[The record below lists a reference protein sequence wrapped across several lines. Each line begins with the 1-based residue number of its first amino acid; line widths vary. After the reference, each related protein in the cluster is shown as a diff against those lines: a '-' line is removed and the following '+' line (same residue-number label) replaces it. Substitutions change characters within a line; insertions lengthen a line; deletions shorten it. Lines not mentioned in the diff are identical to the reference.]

1 MKKLTLFL
9 ATGCGISLFVPFAP
23 GTFGS
28 IPGVALAYAMSYV
41 AAWIQIPLSLVLT
54 FLAIPVCGCAERM
67 LGIRDDGRIS
77 ADEWMLF
84 PIAVTGLPLPILPWW
99 MTAIFFLVVRLID
112 IVKPQPAKKLQS
124 LPGGRGI
131 VADDLIANLYALA
144 VNWLAYLAY
153 VRFAANA

>member
-1 MKKLTLFL
+1 MKDKFTLFM

-28 IPGVALAYAMSYV
+28 LPGVALAYAV
-41 AAWIQIPLSLVLT
+41 ALLPVWAQIPASLALT
-54 FLAIPVCGCAERM
+54 LLAIPVCGRAEAI

-84 PIAVTGLPLPILPWW
+84 PIAVVGLPLLSLPWW
-99 MTAIFFLVVRLID
+99 AMAVFFGVVRLID
-112 IVKPQPAKKLQS
+112 IIKPPPAKRLQS

-131 VADDLIANLYALA
+131 VVDDLIANLYALA
-144 VNWLAYLAY
+144 VNWII
-153 VRFAANA
+153 FALFMPGT